1 MFDNKIIHKFCYEVN
16 GYTISVSRINTTIHM
31 YLTVWSGISPLGDVL
46 VTTYDG
52 GVMVVN
58 MNMRGSWI
66 RCNIIERKIP
76 DSQRAKDMV

>member
-1 MFDNKIIHKFCYEVN
+1 
-16 GYTISVSRINTTIHM
+16 M
-31 YLTVWSGISPLGDVL
+31 YLTVRSGTSPLDDVP

-52 GVMVVN
+52 SVMVVN
-58 MNMRGSWI
+58 MNMRSCWI

>member
-1 MFDNKIIHKFCYEVN
+1 MNQSLCQKK
-16 GYTISVSRINTTIHM
+16 NT
-31 YLTVWSGISPLGDVL
+31 SLGDVL

>member
-1 MFDNKIIHKFCYEVN
+1 MTKRQYFSLAENV
-16 GYTISVSRINTTIHM
+16 
-31 YLTVWSGISPLGDVL
+31 P